1 VATVSDKLVGAYCV
15 FKEDGTLGI
24 WQTDYSSFAKLE
36 NVTTATKLNS
46 IAFSKDAFWGVTEPN
61 PKTPGN
67 VVNWKNAGPSPSGDA
82 WNAGS
87 WSPLNALGDVTMLAF
102 GPAAAAGQ
110 SPMMFAVGTDGQ
122 IRQWQGFQW
131 SPALYQPTGDPK
143 VVPPTVLSMI
153 AWDTAATPNLWA
165 VSGTDVMKWDP
176 NYNQWEDYKTLGA
189 KQLQML
195 AFDASGGMW
204 GLDAD
209 GHIWRWDSG
218 TSGASGGAAGA
229 VGSAASAVGSW
240 KQDPYFANVK
250 VSWLAFKPAA
260 APAGK

>member
-15 FKEDGTLGI
+15 FKDGAVGV
-24 WQTDYSSFAKLE
+24 WQTEYSSFAKLDSLTPA
-36 NVTTATKLNS
+36 TTLTSL
-46 IAFSKDAFWGVTEPN
+46 AFGDKGALWGVTAIS
-61 PKTPGN
+61 KVPGN
-67 VVNWKNAGPSPSGDA
+67 VVSWQNAGPNQIGDT
-82 WNAGS
+82 WTAGF
-87 WSPLNALGDVTMLAF
+87 WSPLAALGDMKMLTF
-102 GPAAAAGQ
+102 QAAATAGQ
-110 SPMMFAVGTDGQ
+110 SPTMSGVNPAGQ
-122 IRQWQGFQW
+122 IVKWLGFQW
-131 SPALYQPTGDPK
+131 SPPLYQPTGE
-143 VVPPTVLSMI
+143 PTALSMI
-153 AWDTAATPNLWA
+153 AWDTAATPNLWGI
-165 VSGTDVMKWDP
+165 SGNDVLKWDP

-204 GLDAD
+204 GLDTD

-218 TSGASGGAAGA
+218 TSGAAGGAAGA

-240 KQDPYFANVK
+240 KQDPYFANVT